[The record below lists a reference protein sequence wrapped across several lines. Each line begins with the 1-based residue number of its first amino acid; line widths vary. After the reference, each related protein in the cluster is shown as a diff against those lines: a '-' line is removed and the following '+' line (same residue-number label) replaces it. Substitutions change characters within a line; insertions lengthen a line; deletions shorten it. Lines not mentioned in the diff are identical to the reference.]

1 MAAHILAILNQK
13 GGTGKTTTTLN
24 LGAAFAQV
32 GKKVLLIDLDTQGGL
47 TYSLGIRE
55 PRYELADWLSGK
67 ASFEETC
74 LSAEG
79 LDLIPAGLSLAK
91 LEVFLAKKD
100 DGEMFLPK
108 KMEEAGLLEKYDF
121 ILFDGAPSLNIL
133 IVNALA
139 AAQWVISPMQ
149 LEVLTAHGLKLMLD
163 VIARANRSVNPELKL
178 LGVLPVK
185 IQTESELSDE
195 VFEYLKN
202 SFAIDFFEN
211 WIYFDDRIIESPSF
225 GQSILKYRPDSPAA
239 GAYRRAAREVLHF
252 FGEG

>member
-55 PRYELADWLSGK
+55 PRHELADWLSGK
-67 ASFEETC
+67 VSFEETC
-74 LSAEG
+74 LSVEG

-100 DGEMFLPK
+100 DGEVFLPK
-108 KMEEAGLLEKYDF
+108 KMKAAGLLEKYDF

-163 VIARANRSVNPELKL
+163 VIERANRSVNPELKL

-185 IQTESELSDE
+185 IQAESELSDE